1 MTQSITPAAPTVS
14 TDLGFDDEID
24 LFELVRTL
32 WESKLTIL
40 CFTVLFAA
48 AGTAYALL
56 ATPWYKADVVL
67 APVEKDLRSSLT
79 AQLGGL
85 AAIAGIGGA
94 GDNKSIEAIATLTSR
109 ELASDFIEDHGLI
122 QRIFE
127 SRWDAKAGRWKAD
140 DPDHWPDV
148 RDAILFYQTKMV
160 TVTQDRK
167 TQLITL
173 TLRWTDPDE
182 ASKWASELV
191 ARVNEQMRARAER
204 EAETNLAYLNK
215 ELATTNVVNLQQAI
229 SRLIETEMQK
239 LMLARNSDDYAVRTI
254 DAAQVPKRPESPK
267 KALVV
272 VLATLAGGFLSLV
285 WLGALHLVR
294 RFRDTAR
301 PAQNS

>member
-1 MTQSITPAAPTVS
+1 MSSSTPPAPSATPADS
-14 TDLGFDDEID
+14 GFDDEID

-32 WESKLTIL
+32 WAYKLTIIG
-40 CFTVLFAA
+40 FTVLFAA

-56 ATPWYKADVVL
+56 ATPWYKADVIL
-67 APVEKDLRSSLT
+67 APTEKDLRSGLT

-85 AAIAGIGGA
+85 AAIAGIGGR
-94 GDNKSIEAIATLTSR
+94 GDDKSIEAIATLTSR

-122 QRIFE
+122 QRIFAE
-127 SRWDAKAGRWKAD
+127 GWDAQAGRWKAE
-140 DPDHWPDV
+140 DPKRWPDV
-148 RDAILFYQTKMV
+148 RDAILFYQKKMV
-160 TVTQDRK
+160 SVTQDRK

-173 TLRWTDPDE
+173 TVRWTEPEE
-182 ASKWASELV
+182 ASAWATELV

-267 KALVV
+267 KAIVV
-272 VLATLAGGFLSLV
+272 ILATLAGGFLSLV
-285 WLGALHLVR
+285 WIGGLHLFR
-294 RFRDTAR
+294 RFKETAR
-301 PAQNS
+301 PA

>member
-1 MTQSITPAAPTVS
+1 MTQSIPPASATVS
-14 TDLGFDDEID
+14 TDSGFDDEID

-40 CFTVLFAA
+40 CFTVVFAA
-48 AGTAYALL
+48 AGTAYALF

-67 APVEKDLRSSLT
+67 APTEKDLRSGLT
-79 AQLGGL
+79 AELGGL

-94 GDNKSIEAIATLTSR
+94 GDDKSIEAIATLTSR

-127 SRWDAKAGRWKAD
+127 SSWDAEAGRWKAE
-140 DPDHWPDV
+140 DPDRWPDV
-148 RDAILFYQTKMV
+148 RDAILFYQKKMV

-182 ASKWASELV
+182 ASKWATELV

-215 ELATTNVVNLQQAI
+215 ELATTTVVNLQQAI

-267 KALVV
+267 KALIV

-285 WLGALHLVR
+285 WLGALHLFR

-301 PAQNS
+301 AT